1 MSNQDV
7 QKTDKNTYVKY
18 CPNVY
23 VAKCPNKHEKGAE
36 IIVTTRRG
44 KENECIVHNLMY
56 EKNGYY
62 FYSITR
68 ADGFDSREFAKKKAE
83 RFQTFADNAQSR
95 GDEWFEKSN
104 EGAEFLKLAEPI
116 KVGHHSEKRHRAL
129 IERNTNRMRNAMNE
143 YKKIQS
149 YEHKAEYWKN
159 QANKTDLSMPQ
170 SIEYFEFKLEA
181 ARKKH
186 EGLKNGTIPREH
198 TYDIAYARKAVRD
211 LEHKL
216 KIAKKL
222 WE

>member
-68 ADGFDSREFAKKKAE
+68 ADGFDSREYAKKKAE

-129 IERNTNRMRNAMNE
+129 IERNTKRMRNAMNE
-143 YKKIQS
+143 YRKIDS
-149 YEHKAEYWKN
+149 YENKASYWEKR
-159 QANKTDLSMPQ
+159 AKTIDLSMPE
-170 SIEYFEFKLEA
+170 SIQYFEFKLEEA
-181 ARKKH
+181 KKKH

>member
-1 MSNQDV
+1 MNNQDV

-23 VAKCPNKHEKGAE
+23 VAKCPNKHEKGEE

-68 ADGFDSREFAKKKAE
+68 ADGFDSREYAKKKAE

-95 GDEWFEKSN
+95 GDEWFEKAN
-104 EGAEFLKLAEPI
+104 EGKEFLKLAEPI

-129 IERNTNRMRNAMNE
+129 IERNTKRMRNAMNE
-143 YKKIQS
+143 YKKIES
-149 YEHKAEYWKN
+149 YERKAEYWEI

-170 SIEYFEFKLEA
+170 SIEYFEFKLEG

-198 TYDIAYARKAVRD
+198 TYDIAYARRAVRD